1 MGQRASAAQPP
12 VVATPSRRARART
25 RHKLPAQRRETI
37 EDSRLQDRV
46 SGGVKGV
53 ERRLRLDK
61 HRLRRLHLS
70 ERQAGALYRR
80 VKSRYL
86 HTAGDAIAVREI
98 GARAYLSL

>member
-61 HRLRRLHLS
+61 NRLRRLHLWRDRGS
-70 ERQAGALYRR
+70 LYLR

-86 HTAGDAIAVREI
+86 DTAGDDIAVREI